1 MKLVFVYSVFDQ
13 LLGVASIFSL
23 LKTGKQDTFGFKKL

>member
-1 MKLVFVYSVFDQ
+1 MKFVFGYTVFDQ

-23 LKTGKQDTFGFKKL
+23 LKTGKQDT